1 MTTRRSRRLSSAHQ
15 NPIEDEEFTSGEKFV
30 FELDQSVSRVTRS
43 RRSSSGPQDVKPTKK
58 ARRQTML
65 PVVTEE
71 KSNTAVQKTKALTK
85 KVAPAKPSATGK
97 KAMAVSPTKKF
108 SKTSAKTL
116 KEEDILEKLDLH
128 TDVKTASPV
137 SNAKSPR
144 KSRIPIKSPPSGKKQ
159 MTPSSARRSRR
170 LSGDIGSLPQVE
182 KPTAKKRR
190 QTMLPPITEQRSP
203 IKSLPQS
210 PKVENVLKDV
220 KKVEIKLRKMK
231 IKEDPNLIFSL
242 LEDSADEDRVES
254 VVGEILKTKKESS
267 PVTRQRKPATPKPAV
282 QVAAPKTPKTQKT
295 QKTQKTEV
303 EEVKSSKKRKQTEDS
318 VKTPVQNKRAKLDK
332 SGSETENTPG
342 GSLRKTPTPLSK
354 YKQKTPVGSL
364 RKPLKRLQVSKCTP
378 AQVRPS
384 DVLKR
389 NMIRKV
395 EKEIVAKLSK
405 KPDSSPYTLASG
417 ENSPVFRSVKDVK
430 GHITGTPARS
440 KPRRKFGTV
449 VQPCSLL
456 EDSVGPGTEIIR
468 RVSSSTPVRPNRQE
482 PHPLEAVEATPIR
495 PPPVMKQPPQSPP
508 PEMVTGKLGSLCS
521 IM

>member
-1 MTTRRSRRLSSAHQ
+1 M
-15 NPIEDEEFTSGEKFV
+15 

-43 RRSSSGPQDVKPTKK
+43 RRSSVGPQDVKPTKK

-71 KSNTAVQKTKALTK
+71 KSNTAAQKTKALTK

-97 KAMAVSPTKKF
+97 KVMAVSPTKKF
-108 SKTSAKTL
+108 SKTSTKTL

-137 SNAKSPR
+137 SKAKSPR
-144 KSRIPIKSPPSGKKQ
+144 KSKIPIKSPPSAKKQ

-170 LSGDIGSLPQVE
+170 LSGDLASLPQVE
-182 KPTAKKRR
+182 KPTTKKRR
-190 QTMLPPITEQRSP
+190 QIMLPAITEQRSP
-203 IKSLPQS
+203 VKSLPQS
-210 PKVENVLKDV
+210 PKVDKVLKDV
-220 KKVEIKLRKMK
+220 KKVEIRLRKMK
-231 IKEDPNLIFSL
+231 IKEDPNLIFGL

-254 VVGEILKTKKESS
+254 VVGKILQTKKESS
-267 PVTRQRKPATPKPAV
+267 PVTRQKKPATPKPAV
-282 QVAAPKTPKTQKT
+282 RAAAPKTPKAPKDPKT
-295 QKTQKTEV
+295 PKTPNPPKTEV
-303 EEVKSSKKRKQTEDS
+303 EEIKSSKKRKQTESS

-332 SGSETENTPG
+332 TGPETENSAG

-364 RKPLKRLQVSKCTP
+364 KKPLKRLQVAKSTP

-417 ENSPVFRSVKDVK
+417 ENSPVFRSVKEVK
-430 GHITGTPARS
+430 SHITGTPARS

-456 EDSVGPGTEIIR
+456 EDSVAPGTEITR

-495 PPPVMKQPPQSPP
+495 PPPVMKQPPMSPP